1 MNVPQKFE
9 DLQLFLSGRV
19 LLKEELAEFE
29 TVLNEAKQ
37 EGLVAL
43 KPGVTEQGG
52 SYHCNRCGNKKR
64 SLFYKM
70 PCARCGKEC
79 AYCRACIRMGR
90 VSACSSLYTWRGQE
104 PLKEPFSLQWEGE
117 LSPAQQNAANKVVEA
132 VKSKSNLL
140 VWAVCGAGKTEIL
153 FQGIEAALQL
163 GERVCV
169 ATPRTDV
176 VLELLPRLQA
186 AFPDTKVVGLYGG
199 SEDRHVFSPLVVS
212 TTHQLY
218 RFEKAFDTV
227 IIDEVDAFP
236 FSADETLQHAVKKAQ
251 KEGSSTIY
259 LSATP
264 NTTFQSNARKGSLP
278 SVQIPARYHGHPLPV
293 PTFYWIGNW
302 KKVLQRNQI
311 PATLLKWINSR
322 LKSEKPILLF
332 FPHIKLMEEALP
344 QFKSLHPKIEAVH
357 AEDPNRKEKVQA
369 MRDHTTP
376 MLLTTTILERGV
388 TFPNL
393 DVAVLGAEER
403 IFTESALV
411 QIAGRVG
418 RSPVYPSG
426 EVAFFHY
433 GKTEEMVKARKHIE
447 KMNRLAKKEGYLL

>member
-1 MNVPQKFE
+1 MNIPVKFKS
-9 DLQLFLSGRV
+9 LQLFLSGRV
-19 LLKEELAEFE
+19 LLKEELTEFE
-29 TVLNEAKQ
+29 SVLEEADR
-37 EGLVAL
+37 EGMVTIKA
-43 KPGVTEQGG
+43 GVTEQNGKCV
-52 SYHCNRCGNKKR
+52 CNRCGNRTR

-79 AYCRACIRMGR
+79 AYCRTCIRMGR
-90 VSACSSLYTWRGQE
+90 VSACSSLYKWTGFCPQIE
-104 PLKEPFSLQWEGE
+104 PSSLQWEGE
-117 LSPAQQNAANKVVEA
+117 LSPAQQNAADKVVEA
-132 VKSKSNLL
+132 VVAKKNLL

-153 FQGIEAALQL
+153 FQGIEAALQK

-176 VLELLPRLQA
+176 VLELLPRLQE
-186 AFPDTKVVGLYGG
+186 AFPDTTVVGLYGG
-199 SEDRHVFSPLVVS
+199 SEDRHTFASLVVS

-236 FSADETLQHAVKKAQ
+236 YTADETLQQAVKKSQ
-251 KEGSSTIY
+251 KEISSTIY
-259 LSATP
+259 LTATP
-264 NTTFQSNARKGSLP
+264 NSTFQSKARKGTLP

-302 KKVLQRNQI
+302 KKVLQRKQI
-311 PATLLKWINSR
+311 PHPLLKWINSR
-322 LKSEKPILLF
+322 LQSETPVLLY

-344 QFKSLHPKIEAVH
+344 LFKSLDPRIEAVH
-357 AEDPNRKEKVQA
+357 AEDPNRKEKVKA
-369 MRDHTTP
+369 MRERKTP

-393 DVAVLGAEER
+393 DVAILGAEER

-418 RSPVYPSG
+418 RSPVYPNG

-433 GKTEEMVKARKHIE
+433 GKTDEMVKAKKHIE